1 MESMELKS
9 RVLVIGALGYIGKY
23 ITIASV
29 KLGHPTLVLLP
40 RFRSPDPVQDE
51 IIQSFERQGV
61 TLFKGDIYNH
71 SRLVK
76 AIHAVDVVISAD
88 GEDPTRTIAAIKEVD
103 SLGLWLIHVGRFIL
117 VGVPIDVDMTHAALQ
132 PSEMKLQRWREIRRF
147 VEQSGVPYT
156 FVVFHILA
164 GRCFGRSNSQQSRFS
179 LPLKIPLCGTGNTKV
194 AFSVEKD
201 VGMYTILA
209 ADDSRT
215 WDKTLYIRPPGNVIS
230 LDELVSL
237 WESKT
242 RRSVSSLRRNYI
254 SERDLLQ
261 HYQEAQPQEKKALAS
276 LHSAFIRGD
285 QTNFRIDT
293 SVGVETSQ
301 LYPNWNYTTMNEYL
315 NRFL

>member
-1 MESMELKS
+1 MASMEQKS
-9 RVLVIGALGYIGKY
+9 KVLVIGALGYIGKY
-23 ITIASV
+23 IAIASV

-40 RFRSPDPVQDE
+40 SFRSADPVENE
-51 IIQSFERQGV
+51 IIESFEKQGV

-88 GEDPTRTIAAIKEVD
+88 GGDQTRTIAAIKE
-103 SLGLWLIHVGRFIL
+103 RFIL

-132 PSEMKLQRWREIRRF
+132 PAEMKLQRWREIRRF

-156 FVVFHILA
+156 FVVNHILA
-164 GRCFGRSNSQQSRFS
+164 GRFFGRSNSQQFRLS

-194 AFSVEKD
+194 AVSVEKD

-209 ADDSRT
+209 AHDSRT
-215 WDKTLYIRPPGNVIS
+215 WNKTLYIRPPGNVIS

-242 RRSVSSLRRNYI
+242 GRSVSSHKRNYL

-261 HYQEAQPQEKKALAS
+261 RYQEAQPEKKNELAL

-285 QTNFRIDT
+285 QTNFQIDL
-293 SVGVETSQ
+293 SVGVEASQ
-301 LYPNWNYTTMNEYL
+301 LYPRVNYTTMNEYL